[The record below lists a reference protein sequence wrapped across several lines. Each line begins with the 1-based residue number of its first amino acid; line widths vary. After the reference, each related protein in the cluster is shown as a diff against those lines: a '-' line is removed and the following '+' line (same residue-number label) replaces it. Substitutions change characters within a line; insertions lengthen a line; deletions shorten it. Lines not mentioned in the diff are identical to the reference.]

1 MCIKGL
7 TQCLVRI
14 QMVVDVPAGGCWG
27 QVLPG
32 RIRASGPSRDGFLVL
47 KPLTGAEVR
56 IRPVLTFLW
65 WPWVTFAL
73 CPCL

>member
-14 QMVVDVPAGGCWG
+14 QTVEAVPAGGRWG

-32 RIRASGPSRDGFLVL
+32 RTSGPTRSGFLVL
-47 KPLTGAEVR
+47 NPLTGAKVR
-56 IRPVLTFLW
+56 ICPVLTFLW